1 MSLGLL
7 CLCVVATSCAKPQG
21 ETVAEQRNAVKQ
33 MRQEVLSELYAVHP
47 EMRTRLQQVPGYG
60 VFSNRSS
67 GLLIFGTGNG
77 YGVVMDNTTGRETI
91 MRMAQVGVGL
101 GVGLKDYRAV
111 FVFKNRQVLQ
121 DFVEYGWDF
130 GGHADAAAKSST
142 QGAATGAEVSAQ
154 EAIEIYQ
161 FTEAGIALRAEVAGT
176 KYWKDPD
183 LN

>member
-1 MSLGLL
+1 MFLGLL
-7 CLCVVATSCAKPQG
+7 CLCAVAASCAKPRG
-21 ETVAEQRNAVKQ
+21 STVAEQRHAVKQ
-33 MRQEVLSELYAVHP
+33 MSQEALSHLYAVHP

-67 GLLIFGTGNG
+67 GLLLLGTGNG
-77 YGVVMDNTTGRETI
+77 YGVVTDNTTGRETI
-91 MRMAQVGVGL
+91 MRMAQV

-130 GGHADAAAKSST
+130 GAQADAGAKSTT
-142 QGAATGAEVSAQ
+142 QGAATGTEVSAQ

-161 FTEAGIALRAEVAGT
+161 FTEAGIALRAAVAGT

-183 LN
+183 LNEP